1 MASAAIHGLLFVA
14 WFDLAGNANSAAMQ
28 QETVLEVVSIEL
40 IPETPKV
47 NTTLSSIIPTAIA
60 ASKPEQISLK
70 KPAELQ
76 AVRSPEQEQPAAR
89 LAEAGPQV
97 TTSQSL
103 QTVLPQQASIP
114 NPHEET
120 NSLVRNHLES
130 FKFYPASARKRGI
143 EGHVD
148 VAFILTHNGAAD
160 RITVLQGSGYAMLD
174 RAAMQTVS
182 RAQPFP
188 VDDGSYR
195 FRLRF
200 KRL

>member
-1 MASAAIHGLLFVA
+1 MASAAIHGLLFAV
-14 WFDLAGNANSAAMQ
+14 WFDLAGSTNNAAAQ
-28 QETVLEVVSIEL
+28 KQTILEVVSIEL

-47 NTTLSSIIPTAIA
+47 SKTSDSINHTTIA
-60 ASKPEQISLK
+60 ASTPEQIALK

-76 AVRSPEQEQPAAR
+76 ARGPAVEKPAAL
-89 LAEAGPQV
+89 LAEAGPQF
-97 TTSQSL
+97 TTNQPVHA
-103 QTVLPQQASIP
+103 VLAQEASTP
-114 NPHEET
+114 DQHEQT

-148 VAFILTHNGAAD
+148 VAFILTRNGAAD
-160 RITVLQGSGYAMLD
+160 QITVLQGSGYAMLD